1 MAIEDVL
8 ARISSIQA
16 RFGLTGFGTAEF
28 QGLLSDAARHA
39 GVSPQDRVD
48 EAGAATVSLA
58 TGDSTAEV
66 GTGSAGRATESGT
79 DDAPSGS
86 ADGPDDLVPA
96 ADDFVVGVLED
107 LGVPAEV
114 AAGGLVSGEA
124 FESLTAAGDPA
135 AAAASLLGGAGST
148 SVLDLIGAGPAGTGA
163 SAEETALLASVIAQ
177 QQAAAG
183 IVRNGG
189 S

>member
-1 MAIEDVL
+1 MLEK
-8 ARISSIQA
+8 R
-16 RFGLTGFGTAEF
+16 
-28 QGLLSDAARHA
+28 
-39 GVSPQDRVD
+39 
-48 EAGAATVSLA
+48 ATRRTLA
-58 TGDSTAEV
+58 T
-66 GTGSAGRATESGT
+66 
-79 DDAPSGS
+79 PS
-86 ADGPDDLVPA
+86 PA
-96 ADDFVVGVLED
+96 
-107 LGVPAEV
+107 
-114 AAGGLVSGEA
+114 
-124 FESLTAAGDPA
+124 A